1 MQLVFLGDG
10 ARLNYKG
17 FRSLIV
23 IWMECMVRETAIG
36 DLLVRSGI
44 IDAAGL
50 ALARETQEKN
60 GTSLSSALTAL
71 GLADEIGLAAAIA
84 QSMRL
89 EALGPELP
97 VVPAEVAALLPC
109 DFCRKRTVLPLS
121 LQGKILRLAL
131 ADPMDYSTIQ
141 DAEFR
146 SGKRVLAVVAST
158 AQIQTLIRN
167 TYPEE
172 VSANLDVLG
181 MGGVQGEVET
191 VGDSEIE
198 VVDPAKLAKDTNM
211 PPVVRLVNLILSGAA
226 KNGASDIHMEPKETY
241 LQVRYRVDGLLRDVL
256 KVPRKQSDATIS
268 RMKIISGMDIADR
281 RRPQDGRS
289 RLKYEGERIDLRVS
303 TLPTQFGEKVVI
315 RLLDS
320 KRAQVTM
327 EQLGLTPENLHAF
340 QSMLSRAQGMIL
352 VTGPT
357 GSGKSSTLYTALNWV
372 KSPTKNII
380 TVEDPIEYQL
390 DGVNQVQINTKA
402 GVTFAAGLRSILRQ
416 DPNIILVGEIRD
428 QETAGIALEAAQTG
442 HLLLST
448 LHTNDAPGTISR
460 LLDLGIEPFL
470 IASAVIGI
478 LAQRLVRRPCPSCSV
493 SQPPSA
499 DAIEKAGGASRLPA
513 NANWIAGR
521 GCEECRQTGSKG
533 RIAIHELLV
542 VNDEVREL
550 ISRRASEHA
559 IRKAARNNGMRTL
572 IEDGILKAAQ
582 GLTTLED
589 VVRVVAADDAAAH
602 KEEATKPDASS
613 VPASVAQESEL
624 VPNEKPS
631 PAVNEIGKQG
641 EAVPK
646 ERVLVVEDSTTIA
659 SVVKYF
665 LELEGFEVFVAKDGN
680 SGLVSAGRDKP
691 DVIVTDYNMPGM
703 DGMAM
708 VKALRANSATR
719 GIAVLMLT
727 SEDSVEKEAQA
738 LEAGVDDYILKPVE
752 PRRLAARVRSLLA
765 RSQRGHTTV
774 VQ

>member
-1 MQLVFLGDG
+1 MAYPV
-10 ARLNYKG
+10 K
-17 FRSLIV
+17 
-23 IWMECMVRETAIG
+23 ETGIG
-36 DLLVRSGI
+36 EVLVRSGI
-44 IDAAGL
+44 IDATGL
-50 ALARETQEKN
+50 ARAREAQEKN
-60 GTSLSSALTAL
+60 GTPLSQSLATM
-71 GLADEIGLAAAIA
+71 GLANENTIVAAIA
-84 QSMRL
+84 KSMRL
-89 EALGPELP
+89 EELGSELP
-97 VVPAEVAALLPC
+97 EVAPEVAALLPS
-109 DFCRKRTVLPLS
+109 DFCRKRGVIPLS
-121 LQGKILRLAL
+121 LLGKILRLGIS
-131 ADPMDYSTIQ
+131 DPMDYSTIQ

-146 SGKRVLAVVAST
+146 SGKRVLAVVAGPS
-158 AQIQTLIRN
+158 QIQSLIQQV
-167 TYPEE
+167 YPEE
-172 VSANLDVLG
+172 ISAPSDVLSNSD
-181 MGGVQGEVET
+181 VQGEVET

-198 VVDPAKLAKDTNM
+198 VVDPAKLAKDTKM

-226 KNGASDIHMEPKETY
+226 KNGASDIHLEPKESH
-241 LQVRYRVDGLLRDVL
+241 LQVRYRVDGLLREVM
-256 KVPRKQSDATIS
+256 KVPRNQLEATIS

-289 RLKYEGERIDLRVS
+289 RLKYEGKRIDLRVS

-327 EQLGLTPENLHAF
+327 EQLGLTAENQHGF
-340 QSMLSRAQGMIL
+340 QLMLSRAQGMIL

-448 LHTNDAPGTISR
+448 LHTNDAPGTITR

-478 LAQRLVRRPCPSCSV
+478 LAQRLVRCPCPSCSV

-499 DAIEKAGGASRLPA
+499 DAIEKAGGAARLPT
-513 NANWIAGR
+513 NPKWIAGR
-521 GCEECRQTGSKG
+521 GCEECRQSGSKG
-533 RIAIHELLV
+533 RMAIHELLV

-559 IRKAARNNGMRTL
+559 IRKAARDAGMRTL
-572 IEDGILKAAQ
+572 LEDGILKAAR

-589 VVRVVAADDAAAH
+589 VVRVVAADDTAAH
-602 KEEATKPDASS
+602 KEEATRPEAGHSSAPRDGAAERQQKPKKQAASN
-613 VPASVAQESEL
+613 AFARNAQESE
-624 VPNEKPS
+624 VAPDEATAPAGNEESTP
-631 PAVNEIGKQG
+631 GKAQG
-641 EAVPK
+641 K
-646 ERVLVVEDSTTIA
+646 ELVLVVEDSSTIA

-665 LELEGFEVFVAKDGN
+665 LELEGFQVLVAKDGN
-680 SGLVSAGRDKP
+680 LGLESAKRNQP
-691 DVIVTDYNMPGM
+691 HVIVTDYNMPGM
-703 DGMAM
+703 DGMSM
-708 VKALRANSATR
+708 VKALRAEAATR

-727 SEDSVEKEAQA
+727 SEDDVEKEAQA

-752 PRRLAARVRSLLA
+752 PRRLAARVRSVLA
-765 RSQRGHTTV
+765 RSQRRHSAV